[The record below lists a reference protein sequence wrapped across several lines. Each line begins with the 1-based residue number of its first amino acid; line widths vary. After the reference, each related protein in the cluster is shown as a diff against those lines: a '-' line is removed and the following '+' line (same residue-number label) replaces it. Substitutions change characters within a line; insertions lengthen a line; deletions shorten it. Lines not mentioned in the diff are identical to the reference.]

1 MHQEDSILQPVEI
14 KFTWIENVMEFQKFL
29 QTELIIM
36 KTKIKIKVTMRGILQ
51 RTKGDYKR
59 D

>member
-1 MHQEDSILQPVEI
+1 MQPVEI